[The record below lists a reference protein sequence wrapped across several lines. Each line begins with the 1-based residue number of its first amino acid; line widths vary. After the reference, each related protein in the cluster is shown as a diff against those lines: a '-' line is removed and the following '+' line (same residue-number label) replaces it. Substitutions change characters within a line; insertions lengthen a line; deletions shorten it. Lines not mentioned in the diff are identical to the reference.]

1 MENDFKI
8 AYLGPEGTYSCL
20 VARERFPNSRL
31 INNNAILD
39 IFYFV
44 SESQDHKG
52 IIPIENS
59 SGGPIAESLDLLI
72 NNDFDVNIEE
82 SIRLNVKLALL
93 GRKGVPVKNIYS
105 HSIPMYHCDSW
116 IRKNLKNT
124 TKTVVSSTAK
134 AAELASKENGS
145 AAIASINSASIYNLD
160 VLEYPIEQNIPNT
173 TQFFIISKTPKKP
186 PLGTHIKTSI
196 SSFFPSRPG
205 SLYDFLEPFKGN
217 QINLCRIISRP
228 IHGVPNEYAFFV
240 DIDGNVFEKNVSNTI
255 ETIKNRGCNLKLIC
269 SYSDDLIYN
278 L

>member
-1 MENDFKI
+1 MGNDSRI
-8 AYLGPEGTYSCL
+8 AYLGPEGTYSHL
-20 VARERFPNSRL
+20 VAKERFPGLDLIKNS
-31 INNNAILD
+31 AILD
-39 IFYFV
+39 VFYFI
-44 SESQDHKG
+44 SESPEHKG

-72 NNDFDVNIEE
+72 NNKFDVNIEE

-93 GRKGVPVKNIYS
+93 GRKGIPIKNVYS

-116 IRKNLKNT
+116 IRKHLKYT
-124 TKTVVSSTAK
+124 TKTAVSSTAK
-134 AAELASKENGS
+134 AAELASREEGS

-173 TQFFIISKTPKKP
+173 TQFFVISKTEKTP
-186 PLGTHIKTSI
+186 PTGNHIKTSI

-205 SLYDFLEPFKGN
+205 SLYDFLEPFKNN
-217 QINLCRIISRP
+217 QINLSRIISRP

-240 DIDGNVFEKNVSNTI
+240 DIDGSIFERNISNAI
-255 ETIKNRGCNLKLIC
+255 GIIKDRGCSLKLIC
-269 SYSDDLIYN
+269 SYKDDLIYN